1 MAFCHSL
8 DTGLGIILVKCY
20 RDLKILNRIAVVYKN
35 AAINSEHCSD
45 SNAASVASMLF
56 NNGYAV
62 TIIDT
67 SSVIDNIL
75 EVTTQPSTAK

>member
-1 MAFCHSL
+1 MAFCHNL

-20 RDLKILNRIAVVYKN
+20 RDLNRIAVVYKN

-45 SNAASVASMLF
+45 SNTASVASMLF